1 MAAERV
7 PTCVWRVSSEL
18 VIALDERF
26 GEPVDAYVN
35 GSQVWLRDDGPGG
48 TTLEWRLHP
57 VAGFARPAGCS
68 TYDLFPRVAF
78 AVARGEPPLAPPE
91 SLWDRLEAFP
101 AFPPSSPAEE
111 LEPARPAARR
121 QRPGR
126 PRGDRRRLGGVRRP
140 HLDRRRA
147 AAGAGPRRPLVR
159 SAPGL
164 VAPPERLTG
173 GIELDLDR
181 LAPDGGE
188 GHVPPPLD
196 AGDGRR
202 QLVLG
207 EPADVGAL
215 EGVGGQL
222 AADGA
227 AGEDERV
234 QRDAG
239 EPEPQAVEHGDEAL
253 GHAFDAGLLADLLH
267 RHLGRRVAHV
277 GPPRRVEPD
286 TGV

>member
-91 SLWDRLEAFP
+91 SLWDGLEAFP

-111 LEPARPAARR
+111 LEPA
-121 QRPGR
+121 G
-126 PRGDRRRLGGVRRP
+126 L
-140 HLDRRRA
+140 A
-147 AAGAGPRRPLVR
+147 AAA
-159 SAPGL
+159 
-164 VAPPERLTG
+164 T
-173 GIELDLDR
+173 
-181 LAPDGGE
+181 
-188 GHVPPPLD
+188 
-196 AGDGRR
+196 
-202 QLVLG
+202 
-207 EPADVGAL
+207 
-215 EGVGGQL
+215 
-222 AADGA
+222 
-227 AGEDERV
+227 
-234 QRDAG
+234 
-239 EPEPQAVEHGDEAL
+239 EAL
-253 GHAFDAGLLADLLH
+253 GRPPDGSGLVDHEAIGDAWEASGGRTSIVDALLRELDP
-267 RHLGRRVAHV
+267 G
-277 GPPRRVEPD
+277 GP
-286 TGV
+286 